1 MGTRTRR
8 SYSRRRAE
16 LAKIHIGKKQ
26 LGLDGETY
34 RDLLER
40 VTGAR
45 SSAVLD
51 AQQRGHVIEE
61 MRRLG
66 CKFQGRSERRIR
78 ASSDRRPLLG
88 KIYKLLEDRP
98 AKYAVAILKQMYGPG
113 APDRLEWAT
122 PPQLHKVVAA
132 LNYDRRR
139 RAKRQA

>member
-1 MGTRTRR
+1 M
-8 SYSRRRAE
+8 
-16 LAKIHIGKKQ
+16 
-26 LGLDGETY
+26 GLDEETY

-45 SSAVLD
+45 SSGVLD
-51 AQQRGHVIEE
+51 AQARGHVIEE

-66 CKFQGRSERRIR
+66 CEFQGRKGRRIR
-78 ASSDRRPLLG
+78 PSSDKRPLLG
-88 KIYKLLEDRP
+88 KIYKLLGDQP
-98 AKYAVAILKQMYGPG
+98 DKYAVVILQRMYGPG

-122 PPQLHKVVAA
+122 PQQLHKVVAA